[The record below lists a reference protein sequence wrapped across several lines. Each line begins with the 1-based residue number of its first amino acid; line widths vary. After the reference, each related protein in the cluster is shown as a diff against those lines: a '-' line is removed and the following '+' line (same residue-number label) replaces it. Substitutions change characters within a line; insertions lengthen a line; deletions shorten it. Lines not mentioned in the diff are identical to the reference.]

1 MRYADQPLTKLLED
15 LSARTPVPGGGSGCA
30 ASAAIGAAL
39 GAMVA
44 AFSPPKGAD
53 PKKDPE
59 KAAAEAPARAAAE
72 ARVLALASRLAA
84 ARDRFAALV
93 DEDAAAYDGIRAA
106 RKAKAPPEEV
116 QQAVVRAM
124 EVPLGGARACLDTL
138 QLLLDLCPDA
148 NPRLATD
155 LACGALLLES
165 TLAGMAFNVRVNL
178 LDIKRD
184 DTVAAA
190 RAELDR
196 LGRSAVEL
204 RRAVLRHVEAQMEG

>member
-30 ASAAIGAAL
+30 AAAAIGAAL
-39 GAMVA
+39 GAMVS

-53 PKKDPE
+53 E
-59 KAAAEAPARAAAE
+59 AAA
-72 ARVLALASRLAA
+72 ARVRDLGIRLAA
-84 ARDRFAALV
+84 ARDRFASLV

-106 RKAKAPPEEV
+106 RKAKASPEEL

-124 EVPLGGARACLDTL
+124 EVPLGGARACLDAL
-138 QLLLDLCPDA
+138 QLLQDLCADA

-165 TLAGMAFNVRVNL
+165 TLSGMAFNVRVNL
-178 LDIKRD
+178 LDIKKED
-184 DTVAAA
+184 AAAAA

-196 LGRSAVEL
+196 LGRSAGEL
-204 RRAVLRHVEAQMEG
+204 CRAILRHVEAQMGG